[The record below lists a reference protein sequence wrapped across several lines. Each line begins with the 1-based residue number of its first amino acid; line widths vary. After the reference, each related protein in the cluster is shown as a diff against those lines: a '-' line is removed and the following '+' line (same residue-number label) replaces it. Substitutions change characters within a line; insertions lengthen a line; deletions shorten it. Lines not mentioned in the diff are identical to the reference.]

1 MNEESLDIVNITQEL
16 YNGSRRL
23 ALGSEK
29 IFELAKEMA
38 ESEMEYIK
46 ALSTEKIRLRTEGMS
61 VGLIDDIAK
70 GNIADTKFK
79 RDLAE
84 ARYTAGRD
92 RLKAIA
98 AELNALQSILRIQK
112 EI

>member
-1 MNEESLDIVNITQEL
+1 MDVVNITQEL
-16 YNGSRRL
+16 YNGSKRL
-23 ALGSEK
+23 NEGSEYL
-29 IFELAKEMA
+29 FTLARKMA
-38 ESEMEYIK
+38 ETEMEYTK
-46 ALSTEKIRLRTEGMS
+46 ALATEKFRLRTEGMS

-70 GNIADTKFK
+70 GNIAEIKFE
-79 RDLAE
+79 RELAE

>member
-1 MNEESLDIVNITQEL
+1 MSEENFDYVNITQEL
-16 YNGSRRL
+16 YNGSQRL
-23 ALGSEK
+23 NKGSEE
-29 IFELAKEMA
+29 IFTLAREMA
-38 ESEMEYIK
+38 ESEMKYIK
-46 ALSTEKIRLRTEGMS
+46 ELAAEKMRLRTEGMS

-70 GNIADTKFK
+70 GNISETKFE

-92 RLKAIA
+92 RIKAIA